1 MALVRTIVNLRAIPR
16 LKPAGRLE
24 GSKLESLPCVSILVP
39 ARNEERI
46 IEHTIRAFLAQ
57 DYPDFEVIVVDDRST
72 DATPQILASIDDPRL
87 IVIRGEETPPGWL
100 GKPWALHQAA
110 ARARGELLMFVDA
123 DIFYAPG
130 TIAAAVA
137 RIGERNAA
145 MIALLPRF
153 ELHGFWENAA
163 MPQLAMSVFSFLPVW
178 IGERR
183 QIALLAVGGGPGNF
197 VRRADYDAVGGHE
210 SLRDA
215 VVDDVSLARRLRRSG
230 RRTEIVGADDFVSLH
245 MYHGLREVIEGFT
258 KNGFA
263 IFGRSYLFAITT
275 VVLMIA
281 IHFVPYVAACF
292 GNLPAI
298 ATIVVIAATRVVLFR
313 SLRFPLWNAILLH
326 PVMTAIWAWIF
337 VRSMWLTGI
346 RRQLHWR
353 GRTYDAAKT
362 KFGHER

>member
-1 MALVRTIVNLRAIPR
+1 MALARTIVNLRVIPTLRAAAID
-16 LKPAGRLE
+16 GLE
-24 GSKLESLPCVSILVP
+24 NPSYVFVSILIP

-46 IEHTIRAFLAQ
+46 IEQSVRAFLAQ
-57 DYPDFEVIVVDDRST
+57 DYPALEVIVVDDRST
-72 DATPQILASIDDPRL
+72 DATPRILASIDDPRL
-87 IVIRGEETPPGWL
+87 VVVRGEEMPDGWL

-130 TIAAAVA
+130 TISAAVA
-137 RIGERNAA
+137 HIEQRNAA

-163 MPQLAMSVFSFLPVW
+163 MPQLAMSVFSFLPIW

-197 VRRADYDAVGGHE
+197 VRRADYDAIGGHE
-210 SLRDA
+210 ALRDA
-215 VVDDVSLARRLRRSG
+215 VVDDVSLARRLRKSG
-230 RRTEIVGADDFVSLH
+230 RRTETVRSDDFVFLH
-245 MYHGLREVIEGFT
+245 MYHGLREVIDGFT
-258 KNGFA
+258 KNAFA
-263 IFGRSYLFAITT
+263 IFGRSYLFALAT
-275 VVLMIA
+275 VVLMLLVHLA
-281 IHFVPYVAACF
+281 PYIAACF
-292 GNLPAI
+292 GNWPSI
-298 ATIVVIAATRVVLFR
+298 ATIVVISLTRVVLFR
-313 SLRFPLWNAILLH
+313 SLRYPIWNAILLH
-326 PVMTAIWAWIF
+326 PVMTVIWAWIF

-353 GRTYDAAKT
+353 GRTYDATKT

>member
-1 MALVRTIVNLRAIPR
+1 MALARTILNLRAVATLKAAGGLENPPR
-16 LKPAGRLE
+16 
-24 GSKLESLPCVSILVP
+24 VSILVP

-46 IEHTIRAFLAQ
+46 IERTVRAFLAQ
-57 DYPDFEVIVVDDRST
+57 DYPAFEVIVVDDRST
-72 DATPQILASIDDPRL
+72 DSTPAILASIDDPRL
-87 IVIRGEETPPGWL
+87 IVVRGEEMPDGWL

-130 TIAAAVA
+130 TISAAVA
-137 RIGERNAA
+137 HIGKCGAA

-163 MPQLAMSVFSFLPVW
+163 MPQLAMSVFSFLPIW
-178 IGERR
+178 LGERR

-197 VRRADYDAVGGHE
+197 VRRADYDAIGGHE

-215 VVDDVSLARRLRRSG
+215 VIDDVSLARRLRKSG
-230 RRTEIVGADDFVSLH
+230 RRTETVLADDFVHLH
-245 MYHGLREVIEGFT
+245 MYHGLREVIDGFT

-263 IFGRSYLFAITT
+263 IFGRSYLFMIATI
-275 VVLMIA
+275 VLMLLV
-281 IHFVPYVAACF
+281 HFVPYVAACF
-292 GNLPAI
+292 GNWPAI
-298 ATIVVIAATRVVLFR
+298 ATIVVISLARVVLFR
-313 SLRFPLWNAILLH
+313 ELRYPMWNAILLH
-326 PVMTAIWAWIF
+326 PVMTAVWTWIF
-337 VRSMWLTGI
+337 LRSMWLTGV

-353 GRTYDAAKT
+353 GRTYDATRT

>member
-1 MALVRTIVNLRAIPR
+1 MALARTILNLRAIPR
-16 LKPAGRLE
+16 LKTRADGTSAP
-24 GSKLESLPCVSILVP
+24 PFVSILVP

-46 IEHTIRAFLAQ
+46 IESTVRAFLAQ
-57 DYPDFEVIVVDDRST
+57 EYPALEVIVVDDRST
-72 DATPQILASIDDPRL
+72 DATPAILAGIDDPRL
-87 IVIRGEETPPGWL
+87 IVMRGEETPEGWL

-110 ARARGELLMFVDA
+110 ARARGDLLMFVDA
-123 DIFYAPG
+123 DVFYAPG

-137 RIGERNAA
+137 YIEERNVA

-163 MPQLAMSVFSFLPVW
+163 MPQLAMSLFSFLPIW

-215 VVDDVSLARRLRRSG
+215 VIDDVSLARRLRKSG
-230 RRTEIVGADDFVSLH
+230 RRTETVRADDFVFLH
-245 MYHGLREVIEGFT
+245 MYHGLREVIDGFT

-263 IFGRSYLFAITT
+263 IFGRSYLFALAT
-275 VVLMIA
+275 VVLMLLV
-281 IHFVPYVAACF
+281 HFLPYVAACF
-292 GNLPAI
+292 GNVPAI
-298 ATIVVIAATRVVLFR
+298 ATIIVISLTRVVLFR
-313 SLRFPLWNAILLH
+313 TLGYSIWSAILLH
-326 PVMTAIWAWIF
+326 PVMTLIWAWIF
-337 VRSMWLTGI
+337 IRSMWLTGI

-353 GRTYDAAKT
+353 GRTYDARKT

>member
-1 MALVRTIVNLRAIPR
+1 MALARTILNLRVVRTLRSPE
-16 LKPAGRLE
+16 GGLE
-24 GSKLESLPCVSILVP
+24 NPPHISILVP

-46 IEHTIRAFLAQ
+46 IEHTVRAFLAQ
-57 DYPDFEVIVVDDRST
+57 DYPNFEVIVVDDRST
-72 DATPQILASIDDPRL
+72 DDTPRILASFDDPRL

-123 DIFYAPG
+123 DVFYAPG
-130 TIAAAVA
+130 TISAAVA
-137 RIGERNAA
+137 HIQQRDTA

-163 MPQLAMSVFSFLPVW
+163 MPQLAMSVFSFLPIW

-183 QIALLAVGGGPGNF
+183 QIAFLAVGGGPGNF

-215 VVDDVSLARRLRRSG
+215 VIDDVSLARRLRKSG
-230 RRTEIVGADDFVSLH
+230 RRTETVLADDFVFIH
-245 MYHGLREVIEGFT
+245 MYHGLREVIDGFT
-258 KNGFA
+258 KNAFA
-263 IFGRSYLFAITT
+263 IFGRSYLFALTT
-275 VVLMIA
+275 TLLMLLL
-281 IHFVPYVAACF
+281 HLGPYVAACM
-292 GNLPAI
+292 GNVPAI
-298 ATIVVIAATRVVLFR
+298 AAVVVISLTRVILFR
-313 SLRFPLWNAILLH
+313 SLRYPMWNAILLH
-326 PVMTAIWAWIF
+326 PVMTAIWSWIF
-337 VRSMWLTGI
+337 LRSLWLTGI

-353 GRTYDAAKT
+353 GRTYDARDT

>member
-1 MALVRTIVNLRAIPR
+1 MALARTIVNLRVIPTLR
-16 LKPAGRLE
+16 AAKDGLE
-24 GSKLESLPCVSILVP
+24 NPSYVFVSILVP

-46 IEHTIRAFLAQ
+46 IEQSVRAFLAQ
-57 DYPDFEVIVVDDRST
+57 DYPALEVIVVDDRST
-72 DATPQILASIDDPRL
+72 DATPRILASIDDPRL
-87 IVIRGEETPPGWL
+87 VVVRGEEMPDGWL

-130 TIAAAVA
+130 TISAAVA
-137 RIGERNAA
+137 HIEQRNAA

-163 MPQLAMSVFSFLPVW
+163 MPQLAMSVFSFLPIW

-183 QIALLAVGGGPGNF
+183 QVALLAVGGGPGNF
-197 VRRADYDAVGGHE
+197 VRRAVYDAIGGHE
-210 SLRDA
+210 ALRDA
-215 VVDDVSLARRLRRSG
+215 VVDDVSLARRLRKSG
-230 RRTEIVGADDFVSLH
+230 RRTETVRADDFVFLH
-245 MYHGLREVIEGFT
+245 MYHGLREVIDGFT
-258 KNGFA
+258 KNAFA
-263 IFGRSYLFAITT
+263 IFGRSYLFALMT
-275 VVLMIA
+275 VVLMLLA
-281 IHFVPYVAACF
+281 HLAPYVAACF
-292 GNLPAI
+292 GNWPSI
-298 ATIVVIAATRVVLFR
+298 ATIVVISLTRVVLFR
-313 SLRFPLWNAILLH
+313 SLRYPIWNAILLH

-353 GRTYDAAKT
+353 GRTYDATKT

>member
-1 MALVRTIVNLRAIPR
+1 MALARTILNLRAVPMLR
-16 LKPAGRLE
+16 ANRPQRAAF
-24 GSKLESLPCVSILVP
+24 VSILVP

-46 IEHTIRAFLAQ
+46 IEETVRAFLAQ
-57 DYPDFEVIVVDDRST
+57 DYPAFEVIVVDDRST
-72 DATPQILASIDDPRL
+72 DATPQLLASIDDPRL
-87 IVIRGEETPPGWL
+87 IVMRGEETPEGWL

-123 DIFYAPG
+123 DVFYAPG

-137 RIGERNAA
+137 HIEQRDAA

-163 MPQLAMSVFSFLPVW
+163 MPQLAMSVFSFLPIW

-210 SLRDA
+210 ALRDA
-215 VVDDVSLARRLRRSG
+215 VVDDVSLPRRLRKSG
-230 RRTEIVGADDFVSLH
+230 RRTETVRADDFVFIH
-245 MYHGLREVIEGFT
+245 MYHGLGEIIDGFT
-258 KNGFA
+258 KNAFS
-263 IFGRSYLFAITT
+263 IFGRSYAFALTT
-275 VVLMIA
+275 IVLMVL
-281 IHFVPYVAACF
+281 IHFAPYVAACI
-292 GNLPAI
+292 GNRAAI
-298 ATIVVIAATRVVLFR
+298 ATVIVISLTRIILFR
-313 SLRFPLWNAILLH
+313 SLRYPMWNAVLLH
-326 PVMTAIWAWIF
+326 PVMTAIWGWIF
-337 VRSMWLTGI
+337 LRSLWLTGI

-353 GRTYDAAKT
+353 GRTYDARKT